1 MAFQGAQVLKRRD
14 QPLMFGIRLRV
25 KGMRGVEFS
34 RLGRLKGKDLLRVS
48 EEIYAIRRY
57 RPMTTSFPLNK
68 VDDELRDPGFPD
80 NDKAIW
86 VFDSFFSHGGGDLD
100 DKLGDPF
107 EEDRHQGQLTE
118 DRAPFESSGSRFK
131 EDIEVFFSGTID
143 SF

>member
-1 MAFQGAQVLKRRD
+1 MQVLKRRD

-25 KGMRGVEFS
+25 KGMKGVEFS
-34 RLGRLKGKDLLRVS
+34 DLDRLKGKDLLRVS
-48 EEIYAIRRY
+48 EEIYAIRRH

-68 VDDELRDPGFPD
+68 VDDELRDLGSPD

-86 VFDSFFSHGGGDLD
+86 VFDSFFSHGEGDLD

-118 DRAPFESSGSRFK
+118 DRAPFESSESRFK

>member
-1 MAFQGAQVLKRRD
+1 LRGD
-14 QPLMFGIRLRV
+14 RLALNCRIQEIGE
-25 KGMRGVEFS
+25 GMRGVEFS
-34 RLGRLKGKDLLRVS
+34 GLGRLKGKDLLRVS
-48 EEIYAIRRY
+48 EEMYAIRRH

-68 VDDELRDPGFPD
+68 VDDELRDLGSPD

-86 VFDSFFSHGGGDLD
+86 VFDSFFSHGEGDLN

-118 DRAPFESSGSRFK
+118 DRAPFESSDLRFK